1 MANTIMT
8 GTGNT
13 NEALNNVTKYALF
26 MGGTNT
32 TNEVLRAY
40 DPLTT
45 GFEFQEQTN
54 FTTSPNSKE
63 YARFL
68 AHA

>member
-13 NEALNNVTKYALF
+13 NGALNNVTKYALF

-45 GFEFQEQTN
+45 GFTRIFMVRKPT
-54 FTTSPNSKE
+54 
-63 YARFL
+63 FL
-68 AHA
+68 E